1 MPETVKSQIETIL
14 QGELAP
20 QLLEVRDDSHKH
32 AGHAGARP
40 EGETHFHVLVVA
52 GEFAGQ
58 SRVARQRRVFALLDG
73 LLQTRIHALQLQC
86 LTPEEHAA
94 RS

>member
-1 MPETVKSQIETIL
+1 MPETVISRIETTL
-14 QGELAP
+14 QSELAP
-20 QLLEVRDDSHKH
+20 QVLQVRDDSHKH

-52 GEFAGQ
+52 EEFAGKN
-58 SRVARQRRVFALLDG
+58 RVARQRRVFSLLDD
-73 LLQTRIHALQLQC
+73 LLKTRIHALQLQC
-86 LTPEEHAA
+86 FTPEEYAV